1 LRGEAPDSTARPAPV
16 HGFAPARFN
25 SGLTFLPAALTPRDP
40 LDSVGSMLRAVTFDL
55 WETLIHEDATLEAPR
70 RAHRVKEISAIVAR
84 HGFSPSAEA
93 WEKAHRDVLV
103 RMDAYW
109 SATLDTS
116 VVEQA
121 KFFIELA
128 VGRAI
133 DGKIPGGAL
142 LECAKHYGEAAL
154 KHPPLVAEGAR
165 SVLQVARACGLRLGL
180 ICNTGRTPGK
190 VLRDLLKQFAMVDCF
205 DSLFFSDEGRLR
217 KPAKD
222 VFLKSL
228 QRLGAEPAES
238 IHVGDQPDT
247 DLAGARASG
256 MKSVYLKREGGPD
269 AEADYV
275 ISAIGELPAILGK
288 LTEGPR
294 GGRTGRAGDETV
306 ITG

>member
-1 LRGEAPDSTARPAPV
+1 
-16 HGFAPARFN
+16 
-25 SGLTFLPAALTPRDP
+25 
-40 LDSVGSMLRAVTFDL
+40 MLRAVTFDL
-55 WETLIHEDATLEAPR
+55 WETLIHEDPTLEGPR
-70 RAHRVKEISAIVAR
+70 RSHRVREIAAIVAK

-93 WEKAHRDVLV
+93 WEKAHRDVLIK
-103 RMDAYW
+103 MDAYW
-109 SATLDTS
+109 SSSLDTS
-116 VVEQA
+116 VLEQA
-121 KFFIELA
+121 RFFIELA
-128 VGRAI
+128 VGKGI
-133 DGKIPGGAL
+133 DGKIPGASL
-142 LECAKHYGEAAL
+142 LDCAKHYGEAAL
-154 KHPPLVAEGAR
+154 KHPPQVAEGAK

-190 VLRDLLKQFAMVDCF
+190 VLRDLLKQFGMVDCF

-222 VFLKSL
+222 VFLKTL
-228 QRLGAEPAES
+228 QRLGAEPGGAP
-238 IHVGDQPDT
+238 HVGDQPDT

-256 MKSVYLKREGGPD
+256 MRSIYLKRSGGPD

-275 ISAIGELPAILGK
+275 ISNISELPAILGK